1 MGCATDWTWYDV
13 KACLMSEVA
22 VYGSKVFSSSFFDIG
37 EDCERLP
44 IFHFK
49 GHSYAREWFWLKAV
63 ASSAHFAA
71 AYADG
76 PAGHATASAAA
87 GGVRPLICVG

>member
-1 MGCATDWTWYDV
+1 MGCATDWAWYDV

-22 VYGSKVFSSSFFDIG
+22 VYGSKVSSSSFFDIG

-49 GHSYAREWFWLKAV
+49 GHSYTREWFWLKAV
-63 ASSAHFAA
+63 ASSAAFALA
-71 AYADG
+71 FNGGLALSN
-76 PAGHATASAAA
+76 TASTAA